1 MSEVKINSGSEPVY
15 VPASFPKQGRLPR
28 ESKAVRANYRKQ
40 MAEELCYRQAQNAAS
55 GGPGA
60 FTCAHSLHISLFFDG
75 TNNNEPYDMRT
86 DGGRTPNPT
95 NIARLYHASLR
106 DQDQGYFRYYMPGVG
121 TAFPEIKEMDFSGW
135 GLITANRGEDR
146 INWALLQIADALLF
160 ALNNKQG
167 LKLPQAQAML
177 EKMSTFWPL
186 TDLGRASRRAAIQE
200 LLEPLRAKVATAL
213 PKVVAIKLFVYGFSR
228 GAAEARTF
236 VNWLSE
242 LFDTP
247 EGASQPEQGLL
258 GIPLSIEFLG
268 LMDTVASVGS
278 AHAAPFASGHMDWA
292 NGTMPLPDAARFPGW
307 IKECRHLVAAHEQR
321 LCFPLDSIRDEQGRY
336 PSYAREVLY
345 PGVHSDV
352 GGGYLVGEQGKARG
366 GQGELLSQ
374 IALHDMY
381 AAAFAAG
388 APLTV
393 PEAVVPEELLQIKPA
408 RDMKSGTVL
417 EFDVDPLV
425 VNRFNAWRSATLG
438 LAESGS
444 GEPSAEPLRYGQDLE
459 TLMADQLAWLTGWR
473 IERFARGSY
482 VNEPFYNLAK
492 DTNATKQKE
501 EKAARKAQQDAIE
514 KKRREARG
522 QPNEQELLLGAAN
535 VPNYEATVD
544 QTQLR
549 EAAVEFEYD
558 YAERWRKQTSVGG
571 FVLDVLVRDTVLLL
585 NDDDEQAEYERIK
598 REGDQRA
605 AQLFVERPKGH
616 YQPSDKPELAALVA
630 LFDDQ
635 VHDSRAWFMHDFLG
649 SRELWGDYF
658 RYRMV
663 YFGDECNK
671 AATPV
676 VIAGRVVGVAVLLGG
691 AYAIRKHGWKGAAG
705 TLAAGAIGYQVI
717 NAVSGEV
724 VPFVPGAEAI
734 LQPTHDIG
742 QVVAQQGKSM
752 FAAEE
757 ELRKQTMLDY
767 LRQTGGLVEQA
778 KAVVS

>member
-1 MSEVKINSGSEPVY
+1 MSEVKNSEPVY
-15 VPASFPKQGRLPR
+15 VPAAFPTEGRLPR
-28 ESKAVRANYRKQ
+28 DMKSVRANYRKQ
-40 MAEELCYRQAQNAAS
+40 LSEELCYRQAQNAAN

-60 FTCAHSLHISLFFDG
+60 YTCAHSLHISLFFDG

-86 DGGRTPNPT
+86 EGGRTPNPT
-95 NIARLYHASLR
+95 NIARLYHASLENLGS
-106 DQDQGYFRYYMPGVG
+106 GYFRYYIPGVG
-121 TAFPEIKEMDFSGW
+121 TAFPEIGEIDFGSR

-146 INWALLQIADALLF
+146 INWGLLRIADALMF
-160 ALNNKQG
+160 ALNNQQG
-167 LKLPQAQAML
+167 LQLPQAQAML
-177 EKMSTFWPL
+177 EKMSTTWPL
-186 TDLGRASRRAAIQE
+186 TDLGRASRRAAMQE

-228 GAAEARTF
+228 GAAEARAF
-236 VNWLSE
+236 VHWLSE

-247 EGASQPEQGLL
+247 EGASRPEQSLL

-278 AHAAPFASGHMDWA
+278 AHAAPFAAGHMDWA
-292 NGTMPLPDAARFPGW
+292 DGTMPLPDAGRFPGW
-307 IKECRHLVAAHEQR
+307 IKDCRHFVAAHEQR
-321 LCFPLDSIRDEQGRY
+321 LCFPLDSIRYDTGHY
-336 PSYAREVLY
+336 PTYAREVLY

-352 GGGYLVGEQGKARG
+352 GGGYVVGEQGKARG

-393 PEAVVPEELLQIKPA
+393 PEGGVPEELRQIKPA

-417 EFDVDPLV
+417 EFDVDPLLV
-425 VNRFNAWRSATLG
+425 SRFNAWRSATLG
-438 LAESGS
+438 LGSGS
-444 GEPSAEPLRYGQDLE
+444 SVSSDEPLRSAQDLE
-459 TLMADQLAWLTGWR
+459 TLLAEQLAWITGWR

-482 VNEPFYNLAK
+482 ANQPFYSLAK
-492 DTNATKQKE
+492 ETNATQQKK
-501 EKAARKAQQDAIE
+501 EKATREEQQENIE
-514 KKRREARG
+514 KRRRAARG
-522 QPNEQELLLGAAN
+522 QPNEAQQKLDAAG
-535 VPNYEATVD
+535 VPRYEAVVD
-544 QTQLR
+544 QTQMR

-558 YAERWRKQTSVGG
+558 YDERWRKQTSPIG
-571 FVLDVLVRDTVLLL
+571 FVVDVLLRDTVLLL
-585 NDDDEQAEYERIK
+585 NDDDEYAEFQHLK
-598 REGDQRA
+598 AEGDQRA
-605 AQLFVERPKGH
+605 AKLFVERPKGK

-635 VHDSRAWFMHDFLG
+635 VHDSRAWFMHDFSG

-663 YFGDECNK
+663 YFGDESNK
-671 AATPV
+671 RATPV

-691 AYAIRKHGWKGAAG
+691 AYAIRKQGWKGVAG

-717 NAVSGEV
+717 NAVSGEM

-734 LQPTHDIG
+734 LQPTHGIG
-742 QVVAQQGKSM
+742 QVVAQQGKAM

-757 ELRKQTMLDY
+757 ALRKQTMLDY